1 MGAANWEPTGP
12 CAKKKRMN
20 GPEKEKACSPAPA
33 LSFCFPSYVV
43 QPCMPSIYL
52 ELDGHIHAVSN
63 KTYKEELVPLA
74 ECLHKG
80 NGVRAVR
87 AAR

>member
-1 MGAANWEPTGP
+1 MGHSACCRGLTPTI
-12 CAKKKRMN
+12 
-20 GPEKEKACSPAPA
+20 CSV
-33 LSFCFPSYVV
+33 LSSV

-63 KTYKEELVPLA
+63 KTYKEELAPLA